1 MAMELEE
8 IIKIIIAVFV
18 LVILIGGAIFL
29 FSEKGGELLNS
40 LRNIMK
46 FGR

>member
-8 IIKIIIAVFV
+8 IVKIIIAVFV